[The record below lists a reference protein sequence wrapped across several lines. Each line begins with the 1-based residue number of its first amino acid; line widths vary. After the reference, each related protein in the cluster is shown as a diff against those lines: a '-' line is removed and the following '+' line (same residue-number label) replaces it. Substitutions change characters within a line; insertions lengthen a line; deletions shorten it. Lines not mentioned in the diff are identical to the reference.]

1 MSEEET
7 LIEETP
13 VEETAAEETAVEETP
28 VEAAAE
34 GDKPEWLKDKYKSVE
49 DQAKAYSELEKKFGG
64 FTGSPDKYELSL
76 PEGIEGQFDLE
87 DPRMTWFQ
95 EAAKQ
100 SNMSQETFSELL
112 HGWIK
117 QEIGDTDG
125 YRENEI
131 QALGTNAQARL
142 RDLGDWGKANLNKDQ
157 FEGFKALAT
166 SASGVEVLETLVAKS
181 GEGRMPKGNEVRE
194 PGMTKEALN
203 ELLGDPKYQESPA
216 YRKEVEQKFKDFY
229 GD

>member
-13 VEETAAEETAVEETP
+13 VEETSTEETAVEETP

-34 GDKPEWLKDKYKSVE
+34 GEKPEWLKDKYKSVE
-49 DQAKAYSELEKKFGG
+49 DQAKAYSELEKKLGG
-64 FTGSPDKYELSL
+64 YTGSPDKYEVSL
-76 PEGIEGQFDLE
+76 PEGIEGEFDLE

-117 QEIGDTDG
+117 QEVGDTDG
-125 YRENEI
+125 YRKHEM

-181 GEGRMPKGNEVRE
+181 GEGRMPKGNEVRD
-194 PGMTKEALN
+194 PGMTKGSLD
-203 ELLGDPKYQESPA
+203 ELLRNPKYMESPV

>member
-34 GDKPEWLKDKYKSVE
+34 GEKPEWLKDKYKSVE

-64 FTGSPDKYELSL
+64 FAGSPDKYELSL

-125 YRENEI
+125 YRDNEI

-194 PGMTKEALN
+194 PGITKESLN